1 MFTPAN
7 EVIRYE
13 RKNKN
18 VIFEDQQHTLW
29 ILPPEGN
36 LSYYDREKKELKSM
50 LKDSNN
56 PKSVFSPLVRF
67 YTLDNQGNCWLTSAR
82 GIYKLS
88 FFPHT
93 YNLVHIDDGFETRAF
108 YATVKRGCGFLRR
121 HRSSECTNRT
131 DSWEAI

>member
-67 YTLDNQGNCWLTSAR
+67 YTLDNQGMR
-82 GIYKLS
+82 Q
-88 FFPHT
+88 
-93 YNLVHIDDGFETRAF
+93 
-108 YATVKRGCGFLRR
+108 
-121 HRSSECTNRT
+121 
-131 DSWEAI
+131 